1 MDERSLSFEQIV
13 LCCMIRDYNKYYLDK
28 GISRDDFKV
37 ELSKELYDIIVEYEW
52 NQPLILAELVNRS
65 IELQDYATWVIAG
78 WEIAWY
84 NRDEAY
90 NKALE
95 QLRRNSSLGDMKKT
109 AEDIISWIRQWK
121 SPNELMKIVNNFY
134 TYEPEEKS
142 IEDLTSE
149 ILWDMSW
156 ENEVVAYK
164 TGFKNLDQYLNG
176 FLPWQLNIIAWT
188 SSTGKSLIAVNFILK
203 HLVDNRKVA
212 FFSLEMT
219 NKEILQRMFANLTWT
234 PMNAIKDKTSKENYD
249 KVKSL
254 AKDFKTF
261 IDWNLFMYDN
271 KLTLAWI
278 VSEIRALKRKT
289 HLDLVY
295 IDYLGII
302 SVAKWENRN
311 LEVATIT
318 RTLKLL
324 AKELK
329 LTIVALAQLNREADK
344 WDKVPELSHLRDS
357 WAIWQDAD
365 DVIMALNLW
374 KSYEWEDKYTEEQRK
389 QILRFYIRKNR
400 NWPTWEA
407 DLRVIYS
414 KMQLTD
420 DLSFRD
426 NDPF

>member
-1 MDERSLSFEQIV
+1 LNDYICKTLAWG
-13 LCCMIRDYNKYYLDK
+13 MIFSWNIDK
-28 GISRDDFKV
+28 TFD
-37 ELSKELYDIIVEYEW
+37 
-52 NQPLILAELVNRS
+52 
-65 IELQDYATWVIAG
+65 T
-78 WEIAWY
+78 
-84 NRDEAY
+84 AY
-90 NKALE
+90 N
-95 QLRRNSSLGDMKKT
+95 QLKRDSSLWDMKST
-109 AEDIISWIRQWK
+109 AEEIISWIRMWK
-121 SPNELMKIVNNFY
+121 SPNELMQLVNKFY
-134 TYEPEEKS
+134 VYQTEEKTV
-142 IEDLTSE
+142 EDLTEE

-156 ENEVVAYK
+156 ENEVVSYK
-164 TGFKNLDQYLNG
+164 TGFKNLDIYLNG
-176 FLPWQLNIIAWT
+176 FLPWQLNIIAGT

-203 HLVDNRKVA
+203 HLVDSRKVA

-329 LTIVALAQLNREADK
+329 ITIVALAQLNREADK
-344 WDKVPELSHLRDS
+344 WDRVPELSHLRDS

-374 KSYEWEDKYTEEQRK
+374 KSFEWEDKYTEEQRK

-420 DLSFRD
+420 DLSFSD
-426 NDPF
+426 SNPF